1 LERPNQRFQ
10 ARNSKSHVGYPVT
23 SATMLPSIRWTEVHI
38 LITPLSHRRWLVI
51 WYGVYAGNL
60 GCAEYF
66 IRRQTGMSIDMMGR
80 AYVKCFRGS
89 GSAYLSFP
97 PDKIPQCQN
106 TVVLVLSV
114 QSPLGVV
121 PCLSFI
127 FYRGVCPCCSLFPY
141 LFFNVV
147 LHVLRLV
154 RGQVKVVVCVA
165 RQVLA
170 LTLAPEFCAPLS
182 GWVVRRCF
190 RGGET
195 LDTGCTE

>member
-1 LERPNQRFQ
+1 MAHTIISKFQLAAAVLDVGAAGEGVPGTLERPNQRFQ

-38 LITPLSHRRWLVI
+38 LITPQSHRRWLVI

-66 IRRQTGMSIDMMGR
+66 IRGQTEISIDMMGR

-97 PDKIPQCQN
+97 PDKIPQRQN
-106 TVVLVLSV
+106 TVVLVLRV

-121 PCLSFI
+121 PCLSFGFI
-127 FYRGVCPCCSLFPY
+127 VVPAPCCSLFPH

-147 LHVLRLV
+147 LHLLN
-154 RGQVKVVVCVA
+154 
-165 RQVLA
+165 
-170 LTLAPEFCAPLS
+170 
-182 GWVVRRCF
+182 WV
-190 RGGET
+190 GGR
-195 LDTGCTE
+195 